1 MSTPGP
7 STKPAPDNPWDG
19 SDSLDPNRWKGWLS
33 EHSVKFDAGVKHL
46 KEELQKAFEAIAG
59 KPPGEDGTGGKP
71 GNPTD
76 PAALAKYQTALSEYT
91 TYRSLQSNSAKS
103 LADMQKQNARNL
115 G

>member
-1 MSTPGP
+1 MSWDSGPQKPG
-7 STKPAPDNPWDG
+7 DWH
-19 SDSLDPNRWKGWLS
+19 GWLS
-33 EHSVKFDAGVKHL
+33 DHSKEFDKGVETLKDHL
-46 KEELQKAFEAIAG
+46 DKAFKELAG
-59 KPPGEDGTGGKP
+59 EEGKP

-76 PAALAKYQTALSEYT
+76 PQALAKYQTALSEYT